1 MNENYMTE
9 MTVEEQQKVCGGD
22 WYDAAFLYL
31 EGLVLG
37 FGLL

>member
-9 MTVEEQQKVCGGD
+9 LTVEEQQKVSGGD
-22 WYDAAFLYL
+22 WYEAAYLYL

-37 FGLL
+37 LGML